1 MTPEQQSGVMRIR
14 KNGQKVERIIEE
26 LSKVFNEVNESDLT
40 QNEKQ
45 YLHSLLKDNLGA
57 ISANIKLQLKNI
69 KKT

>member
-1 MTPEQQSGVMRIR
+1 MRSR

>member
-1 MTPEQQSGVMRIR
+1 LTPEQQSGVMRIR